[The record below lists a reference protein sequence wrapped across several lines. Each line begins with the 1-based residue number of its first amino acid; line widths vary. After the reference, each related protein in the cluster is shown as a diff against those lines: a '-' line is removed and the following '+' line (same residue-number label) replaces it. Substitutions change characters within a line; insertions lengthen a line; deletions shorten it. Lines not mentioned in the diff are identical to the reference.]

1 VVVEMVKLTG
11 NMSEPPQDIVLTEKT
26 NLVSRGSYSSIAR
39 MTNEKLKILA
49 DLHSKGLSFRKIAK
63 ELGVNHKTVSYW
75 CRKLGLKPNYTRRYA
90 RSDLDREISKIISLY
105 EQGLSTKSIAEMF
118 NVSPPTIYLRLK
130 KAGIKLRS
138 RGVRGRREEALKY
151 VVNRLS
157 AKGAMF
163 TSNLARELMEK
174 YKYSRA
180 YSEQTIRLLVRRGA
194 VKSVFIRHGRST
206 KSHLSNAL
214 QGIIGKRIVW
224 VNDDGLTEFL
234 ASKLQLNLESL
245 RPIKKAVTHL
255 LRSCG
260 VPENVVEKLRQLYV
274 KSR

>member
-1 VVVEMVKLTG
+1 MVEITGGGAEPSQNTVLTG
-11 NMSEPPQDIVLTEKT
+11 KT
-26 NLVSRGSYSSIAR
+26 DLAGREGYSPVSR
-39 MTNEKLKILA
+39 MTSEKLKLLA

-118 NVSPPTIYLRLK
+118 NVSPPTIYIRLK
-130 KAGIKLRS
+130 KAGVKLRS
-138 RGVRGRREEALKY
+138 RGARGKREEALKY
-151 VVNRLS
+151 VVDRLS
-157 AKGAMF
+157 AGGAMF

-206 KSHLSNAL
+206 KSRLSNVL

-234 ASKLQLNLESL
+234 ASKLKLNLESL
-245 RPIKKAVTHL
+245 RPVKKAVTHL

>member
-1 VVVEMVKLTG
+1 MAKLTE
-11 NMSEPPQDIVLTEKT
+11 NMTETSREVVLTEKA
-26 NLVSRGSYSSIAR
+26 NVVGNRGNSSVTR
-39 MTNEKLKILA
+39 MTGEKLKVLI
-49 DLHSKGLSFRKIAK
+49 DLHAKGLSFRKIAR
-63 ELGVNHKTVSYW
+63 ELGVNHKTIGYW
-75 CRKLGLKPNYTRRYA
+75 CRKLGLKPNYTRRSA
-90 RSDLDREISKIISLY
+90 RSDLDKEINKIISLY

-151 VVNRLS
+151 IINRLS
-157 AKGAMF
+157 MNGAMF

-174 YKYSRA
+174 YKYGRA
-180 YSEQTIRLLVRRGA
+180 YSEQTIRLLVRRGFI
-194 VKSVFIRHGRST
+194 KSVFVRHGRST
-206 KSHLSNAL
+206 KSRLSSVL

-224 VNDDGLTEFL
+224 IDDNGLAEFL
-234 ASKLQLNLESL
+234 TSRLQLNIESS

-260 VPENVVEKLRQLYV
+260 VPENVIEKLRQLYV
-274 KSR
+274 KSRS